1 MSNICL
7 NGATIGAPPEARN
20 EGRRDVV
27 RTTDDD
33 RPRTK
38 RLIGCRFL
46 VDCFFVFLSF
56 SALASAP
63 APMDGDDS
71 MSWED
76 EEAEQGVF
84 GEDETRS
91 ERPSWTV
98 LEKADIE
105 AAQSAAMST
114 LCG

>member
-1 MSNICL
+1 
-7 NGATIGAPPEARN
+7 
-20 EGRRDVV
+20 
-27 RTTDDD
+27 
-33 RPRTK
+33 
-38 RLIGCRFL
+38 
-46 VDCFFVFLSF
+46 
-56 SALASAP
+56 
-63 APMDGDDS
+63 MDGDDS